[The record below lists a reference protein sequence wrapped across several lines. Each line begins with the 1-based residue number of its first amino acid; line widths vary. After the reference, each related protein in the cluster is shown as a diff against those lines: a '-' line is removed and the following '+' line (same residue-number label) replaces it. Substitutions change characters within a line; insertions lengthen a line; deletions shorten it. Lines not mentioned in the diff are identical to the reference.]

1 MNVEICKIETKVN
14 GNISIKW
21 IYKYR
26 MGNKKFQRV
35 CKNCNSFE
43 EAKEYVNKLTF
54 LKDNPYLIKNIAAQ
68 MYLPGSEHML
78 RLEKFG
84 KKITEETRLQK
95 RFFLDLIVKKFG
107 DSDISKIKVSEIEKY
122 LLQDSH
128 SGSWKNFFL
137 ETFGKIYDE
146 TIWVCKN
153 PVVKP
158 VFQKFARNSRKADI
172 FTEDE
177 LITMFSNY
185 ELWDSYDE
193 YLLFYT
199 IYTCGLRLGEARALQ
214 VNQFIFDENILI
226 VNGFCKKNGVR
237 TNYCK
242 AGSDEDKK
250 YRCIPLSSSLVTK
263 IRIYINNKN
272 LSELDFLF
280 TDSKGRIF
288 SGDHLRIVFKHV
300 LKKCNIDFSKRK
312 LSPHSLRF
320 TYVTRMRNILS
331 IDDVRKIVGH
341 NSMKMTEYYTRNQSI
356 QEMIESSKK
365 IICAVNQLYE

>member
-1 MNVEICKIETKVN
+1 MVK
-14 GNISIKW
+14 
-21 IYKYR
+21 
-26 MGNKKFQRV
+26 
-35 CKNCNSFE
+35 
-43 EAKEYVNKLTF
+43 
-54 LKDNPYLIKNIAAQ
+54 
-68 MYLPGSEHML
+68 
-78 RLEKFG
+78 
-84 KKITEETRLQK
+84 RLQK
-95 RFFLDLIVKKFG
+95 KLVCKKDFFLDLIVKKFG

-214 VNQFIFDENILI
+214 VNQFIFDD
-226 VNGFCKKNGVR
+226 
-237 TNYCK
+237 
-242 AGSDEDKK
+242 GSNVVYAVCPFFPE
-250 YRCIPLSSSLVTK
+250 C
-263 IRIYINNKN
+263 NKV
-272 LSELDFLF
+272 
-280 TDSKGRIF
+280 
-288 SGDHLRIVFKHV
+288 HY
-300 LKKCNIDFSKRK
+300 
-312 LSPHSLRF
+312 
-320 TYVTRMRNILS
+320 YVER
-331 IDDVRKIVGH
+331 
-341 NSMKMTEYYTRNQSI
+341 Y
-356 QEMIESSKK
+356 
-365 IICAVNQLYE
+365 